1 MIDDIDS
8 YDGVHGLLWHKK
20 NSEDR
25 FIKVGYHEGLVDSET
40 WLAVQDKKSHNHKI
54 PKSRGELKSW
64 LVGLTK
70 CGHCGKALLIAYSYN
85 ADKTKLWRYYNCTGL
100 KTIKGCSRETER
112 LKVRPDDAENVVLN
126 AMREHIAEFEVAKN
140 SRESRSSEAEKIK
153 AELLR
158 IETDTKKLIDRL
170 VDADDVLFGYIQNK
184 ISELHAKKNEYEKQL
199 LLIERRVKKIDTK
212 PLIEPLNRWDELSVE
227 EKNALAKVMINRV
240 DITDEEGIKIHFSF

>member
-1 MIDDIDS
+1 M
-8 YDGVHGLLWHKK
+8 GCLLHLLL
-20 NSEDR
+20 
-25 FIKVGYHEGLVDSET
+25 H
-40 WLAVQDKKSHNHKI
+40 
-54 PKSRGELKSW
+54 
-64 LVGLTK
+64 LT
-70 CGHCGKALLIAYSYN
+70 
-85 ADKTKLWRYYNCTGL
+85 
-100 KTIKGCSRETER
+100 
-112 LKVRPDDAENVVLN
+112 
-126 AMREHIAEFEVAKN
+126 
-140 SRESRSSEAEKIK
+140 ESRSSEAEKIK

-212 PLIEPLNRWDELSVE
+212 PLIEPLNRWDELSIE